1 MKRSIFIT
9 LSIAFVAT
17 SCTLLTQLAGA
28 PATNTTTGSQQNIEN
43 VITTGLFAPM
53 SKSLILTEDPGTG
66 LYGYLN
72 EYGVWAIQPQ
82 FRNAYSFNKDL
93 GVAVVQVHNHSWG
106 AINAIGQTVIGYNF
120 TNSSDVFSAINSI
133 SKGRYRGIDLWVTEE
148 RATGLYGYLDYY
160 GNWYIAPQFAN
171 AYSMND
177 DGLAVVKIESGRWG
191 IIDRSGNFVV
201 QPNFTSSSDAYKALN
216 SLLYR

>member
-1 MKRSIFIT
+1 M
-9 LSIAFVAT
+9 
-17 SCTLLTQLAGA
+17 
-28 PATNTTTGSQQNIEN
+28 
-43 VITTGLFAPM
+43 
-53 SKSLILTEDPGTG
+53 TEDPGTG

-160 GNWYIAPQFAN
+160 GNWYIAPQFVD